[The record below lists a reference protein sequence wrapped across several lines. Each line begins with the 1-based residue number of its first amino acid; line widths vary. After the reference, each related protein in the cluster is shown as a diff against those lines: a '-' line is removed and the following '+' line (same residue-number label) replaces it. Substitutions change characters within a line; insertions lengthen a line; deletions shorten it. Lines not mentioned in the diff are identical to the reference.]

1 MKTRWIVAAALT
13 VAVTVGGVAVANNA
27 RRPTARVEPASLT
40 ERLVARA
47 EVVSTEGVAEVR
59 ARAEGR
65 VLRVLVREGDRVEE
79 GQLLAEIEA
88 ESFEAEVLRR
98 QAERSALDANAA
110 AVAAPARPEDRALAE
125 AEAAAAR
132 REYELARDRAAR
144 AERLRG
150 SGAGAEAEATAA
162 QSLASVAL
170 ERVHMAEARVRMMTR
185 GGRDVDVRAARAR
198 VEAASASVELARRD
212 LARARIVAPIA
223 GAVLA
228 RRIDPGDTVSLPS
241 TEALFDIADPSRVEV
256 RAEIE
261 ELDAPRVTVGMPVFV
276 TLVGSDDRLA
286 EGTVA
291 RVSPRLERRRV
302 GVEDVRVRADGVIR
316 MAWISLTGGAN
327 LAIGQ
332 RLDAHLSFAP
342 REVSTTLP
350 RDAVRVLDGRALVRT
365 PRYAGLWFED
375 RPVRLGIADARRVEI
390 RGLPRGAVVVLRGDV
405 RD

>member
-13 VAVTVGGVAVANNA
+13 VAVGFGGAAVANNA
-27 RRPTARVEPASLT
+27 RRPTTRVEPASLT
-40 ERLVARA
+40 ERLIARA

-65 VLRVLVREGDRVEE
+65 VLRVLVREGDRVDE

-88 ESFEAEVLRR
+88 ESFQAEVSRR

-150 SGAGAEAEATAA
+150 SGAGAEAEATSA

-212 LARARIVAPIA
+212 LARTRIAAPIA

-241 TEALFDIADPSRVEV
+241 TEALFDIADTSRVEV

-316 MAWISLTGGAN
+316 MAWIALTGGST

-342 REVSTTLP
+342 REVPTTLP
-350 RDAVRVLDGRALVRT
+350 REAVRVLDGRALVRA

-375 RPVRLGIADARRVEI
+375 RPVRLGIADARRVEV
-390 RGLPRGAVVVLRGDV
+390 RGLARGTVVVLRGDA

>member
-27 RRPTARVEPASLT
+27 RRPTVRVEPASLT

-150 SGAGAEAEATAA
+150 SGAGAEAEATSA

-212 LARARIVAPIA
+212 LARTRIVAPIA

-390 RGLPRGAVVVLRGDV
+390 RGLPRGAVVVLRGDA